1 MTRTSSQTARFAVVS
16 FALGLLLT
24 PFLAS
29 AQDAAPRVRPP
40 GERPGRWYLGVT
52 GTELEYGVRVERV
65 DPRSPADLAG
75 LERGDVI
82 VCVEGQQVGRI
93 GNRRVDL
100 QDAIDRAVDG
110 RGRVSMLVQNRRNKD
125 LVYVNVQLERA
136 GTRPPPS
143 PRLTGTC
150 TYRERIALPVG
161 SELVVRVRERGLLGS
176 KVVAEHRSRV
186 FRQPPFNFQITLNE
200 DEFDPRSLYTVEAE
214 LREDGRVT
222 FTSER
227 LDVLTNGNPNSV
239 EILLRRR

>member
-1 MTRTSSQTARFAVVS
+1 MTKRLVAPRRRIIETIALAL
-16 FALGLLLT
+16 FALPLN
-24 PFLAS
+24 AS
-29 AQDAAPRVRPP
+29 AQDADARIRPP
-40 GERPGRWYLGVT
+40 GERPGRWYLGVY
-52 GTELEYGVRVERV
+52 GADIEYGVRVERV

-82 VCVEGQQVGRI
+82 VCVEGQQVGRV
-93 GNRRVDL
+93 GSRRVDL
-100 QDAIDRAVDG
+100 EDAIDRSVDG
-110 RGRVSMLVQNRRNKD
+110 RGRVSMLVQDRRNKD

-161 SELVVRVRERGLLGS
+161 SELVVRIRERGLLGS

-186 FRQPPFNFQITLNE
+186 FRQPPFNFQLTVNE
-200 DEFDPRSLYTVEAE
+200 DEFDPRNRYTVEAE
-214 LREDGRVT
+214 LREEGRVT

-227 LDVLTNGNPNSV
+227 IDVLTNGNPSSV